1 MDHLLDVGWI
11 PTGKGA
17 IFEGALRSIRR
28 EPVLF
33 GRWQQRCGLSLS
45 VPQQLVRPSYR
56 QYVAACRRSLVV
68 CYVKPINELGDN
80 HLYICERLLLLVTMM
95 VMMTYD
101 TDDDVSSLQSVDVGR
116 RRSTCVHRFG
126 RFIA

>member
-1 MDHLLDVGWI
+1 
-11 PTGKGA
+11 
-17 IFEGALRSIRR
+17 
-28 EPVLF
+28 
-33 GRWQQRCGLSLS
+33 
-45 VPQQLVRPSYR
+45 
-56 QYVAACRRSLVV
+56 V
-68 CYVKPINELGDN
+68 CYVKLIDELGDN

-116 RRSTCVHRFG
+116 RRSTCVHRFD